1 MTNAKTNLPS
11 PDDLELLHMRVA
23 LIPYYVQGVHAGLKA
38 LDLSGKY
45 HALERIE
52 IRVDGVDEP
61 VHSTVLIAYTQT
73 ASSMAAIYS
82 RLLLEFLG
90 LRVSGAPSQLQ
101 AISKRTRRGD
111 IGIEN
116 FRSSDGSPLE
126 KLLPSIV
133 DDFPDPKEVGRA
145 WITTCDFAGQRLAH
159 ITDDFKLNGSDVTPM
174 LVRTF
179 ETIPQVVNQAFSN
192 KFD

>member
-11 PDDLELLHMRVA
+11 PDDLKLLHMRVA

-52 IRVDGVDEP
+52 IRVDGVEEP
-61 VHSTVLIAYTQT
+61 VHSTVLTAYTQT

-90 LRVSGAPSQLQ
+90 LKVSGTPSQLQ
-101 AISKRTRRGD
+101 SIAKRTRRGD

-116 FRSSDGSPLE
+116 FRSADGSSLA
-126 KLLPSIV
+126 KLLPSVV
-133 DDFPDPKEVGRA
+133 DDFPDPDEVERA

-159 ITDDFKLNGSDVTPM
+159 ITDDFKLNSIDVTPM
-174 LVRTF
+174 LVSKVDPSVKTLCRL
-179 ETIPQVVNQAFSN
+179 I
-192 KFD
+192 

>member
-1 MTNAKTNLPS
+1 MTNARTNVPP
-11 PDDLELLHMRVA
+11 PDDLKLMHMRVA
-23 LIPYYVQGVHAGLKA
+23 LIPYYVQSVHAGLKA
-38 LDLSGKY
+38 LDISKRY

-52 IRVDGVDEP
+52 IRVDGVDDP
-61 VHSTVLIAYTQT
+61 VHSTALIAYTQT

-90 LRVSGAPSQLQ
+90 LKAGGSPSQLHP
-101 AISKRTRRGD
+101 IVKRTRRGD
-111 IGIEN
+111 IGVEN
-116 FRSSDGSPLE
+116 FRGSDGSPLE
-126 KLLPSIV
+126 KVLPSIV
-133 DDFPDPKEVGRA
+133 DDFPDPQEVERA

-159 ITDDFKLNGSDVTPM
+159 ITDGFKLNGSDVTPM

-179 ETIPQVVNQAFSN
+179 ETIPQVVDQAFSN